1 MLGCWPGEIKAPP
14 LPIHQT
20 YITPNASDEADS
32 MQQKAHSTRHRKR
45 DGLKAIYASLKAKFD
60 DLDARNTARL
70 ESSFLKRLSAVISL
84 RLSHLLWRYCMSI
97 RRLVCES
104 FSHPENVMGSDM
116 HVCRR
121 SVGARQFYDMMPF
134 SPYCRGSTATAGIR

>member
-1 MLGCWPGEIKAPP
+1 MRLMKPTVCSK
-14 LPIHQT
+14 
-20 YITPNASDEADS
+20 
-32 MQQKAHSTRHRKR
+32 RHTARGTIKR
-45 DGLKAIYASLKAKFD
+45 DALEAICAFLKANFD
-60 DLDARNTARL
+60 GLDARNTARIA
-70 ESSFLKRLSAVISL
+70 SSFRKRLSAVTSL

-97 RRLVCES
+97 RRLACES
-104 FSHPENVMGSDM
+104 CPHPENVMGPDM